1 MAKEPKI
8 SFQDLEVGKLE
19 ALLLK
24 IQPLLEA
31 EDFQLLDRVITTL
44 VLILE
49 CIQKKSMSIGR
60 LLRMIF
66 GPKTEFCS
74 NLWPKDKAQDKE
86 KDPAAAPD
94 GQSSDSAGAQP
105 PSGKRK
111 GHGRNGAEDYT
122 GAQRVAIAHQSLK
135 AGAPCARCLE
145 GGRLYDTRQPALFI
159 RVVAQP
165 IFRGTIYE
173 LMNLRCNLCGAVFT
187 AQAPAEA
194 GTTKYSE
201 EVPSMLAILCY
212 GNGMPLTRMESLQRT
227 FGVPLPAG
235 TQWEL
240 LWEAAQ
246 LLMPVFLCLREL
258 AAQAWLLY
266 HDDTHIKV
274 LSLLKENQARAA
286 EGSEERTGMFT
297 TGIVAEVDGHRI
309 ALFFTGRKHAGENL
323 DAVLEQRQEGLP
335 APIRMSDGLASNKL
349 KTAQTRQANCCAHS
363 RRKYVEVIEAFP
375 EQCRFVLETLKEVY
389 KTDAQTKEF
398 MLSPGERLIFHQLHS
413 QKPMDAL
420 EKWAREQIEQ
430 KKVEPNSELG
440 QAIGYMR
447 KRWDKLTLFLREPG
461 APLDNNLCEQVL
473 KRAVR
478 HRRNSL
484 FYKTERGALVGDL
497 FMSLIETCR
506 FCGANPLDYLTAL
519 QKHARLV
526 NEHPEQWLPWNHQ
539 AALAAPNSS

>member
-24 IQPLLEA
+24 IKPLLEA

-44 VLILE
+44 VLVLD
-49 CIQKKSMSIGR
+49 CIQKKNMSIRR

-66 GPKTEFCS
+66 APKTES
-74 NLWPKDKAQDKE
+74 SRNLLPKDKDK
-86 KDPAAAPD
+86 DQAAAPN
-94 GQSSDSAGAQP
+94 GQSSGSAGANP

-111 GHGRNGAEDYT
+111 GHGRNGALDYT
-122 GAQRVAIAHQSLK
+122 GAERIFVAHQELQ
-135 AGAPCARCLE
+135 AGDPCPLCPE
-145 GGRLYDTRQPALFI
+145 GGWLYDTRQPAVFI
-159 RVVAQP
+159 RVIAQP
-165 IFRGTIYE
+165 IFRATIYE
-173 LMNLRCNLCGAVFT
+173 LMRLRCNLCGAVFT
-187 AQAPAEA
+187 ARAPAEA
-194 GTTKYSE
+194 GTSKYSE
-201 EVPSMLAILCY
+201 EVPSMLAILRY
-212 GNGMPLTRMESLQRT
+212 GNGMPLTRIESLQLA

-246 LLMPVFLCLREL
+246 LAMPVFDCLIEV
-258 AAQAWLLY
+258 AAQAWLFY
-266 HDDTHIKV
+266 HDDTHSKV
-274 LSLLKENQARAA
+274 LSLLQENAALTA
-286 EGSEERTGMFT
+286 EGSKERTGIFT
-297 TGIVAEVDGHRI
+297 TGILAEVDGRRI

-323 DAVLEQRQEGLP
+323 DTVLEQRQEGLP
-335 APIRMSDGLASNKL
+335 LPIQMSDGLPSNNL
-349 KTAQTRQANCCAHS
+349 KTAQTRQANCCSHS
-363 RRKYVEVIEAFP
+363 RRKYVEVMEEFP
-375 EQCRFVLETLKEVY
+375 AECRFVLETLKEVY
-389 KTDAQTKEF
+389 KNDAKTKELK
-398 MLSPGERLIFHQLHS
+398 LSAEERLKFHQTHS
-413 QKPMDAL
+413 QKPMEAL

-430 KKVEPNSELG
+430 KKIEPNSGLG
-440 QAIGYMR
+440 QAIKYMR
-447 KRWDKLTLFLREPG
+447 KRWDKLTLFLREAG
-461 APLDNNLCEQVL
+461 APIDNNACEQIL

-526 NEHPEQWLPWNHQ
+526 SEHPEQWLPWNYL
-539 AALAAPNSS
+539 AALAAANSS